1 MVSELS
7 HSPLICIRK
16 QHRLVG
22 KFGFL
27 NKIDYICI
35 CLLFQ
40 TIAMDIVSRLKTF
53 ISSLAIPVTQFAD
66 NCKIARP
73 TLSQLL
79 NGRNKK
85 VSDEL
90 IGKIHEAYPELSVLW
105 LMFGEGNMRYTNP
118 EISITATAQNQ
129 NSIFD
134 FEHDSPI
141 PPKEEKETPRI
152 DFNYNIVD
160 GDSDSFLQDEVDK
173 AATYDTTTQFS
184 RDNESNNTSDE
195 NVQKIEAQAYRSNT
209 SRKIVN
215 IIIYY
220 SDNSFESFVPN
231 NKQD

>member
-1 MVSELS
+1 
-7 HSPLICIRK
+7 
-16 QHRLVG
+16 
-22 KFGFL
+22 
-27 NKIDYICI
+27 
-35 CLLFQ
+35 
-40 TIAMDIVSRLKTF
+40 MDIVSRLKTF

-118 EISITATAQNQ
+118 EISITATAQNK

-209 SRKIVN
+209 SRKIIN